1 MDFNITAEEEA
12 VVLHVAA
19 LLRAGGSPTDEEL
32 ADELGDEVRSRLQ
45 SLLEKGWLV
54 VDAERTLTLSMIA
67 QAAISSR
74 RDASGGAGT

>member
-19 LLRAGGSPTDEEL
+19 HLRAGDSPTDEEL

-74 RDASGGAGT
+74 RDAAGGAGT